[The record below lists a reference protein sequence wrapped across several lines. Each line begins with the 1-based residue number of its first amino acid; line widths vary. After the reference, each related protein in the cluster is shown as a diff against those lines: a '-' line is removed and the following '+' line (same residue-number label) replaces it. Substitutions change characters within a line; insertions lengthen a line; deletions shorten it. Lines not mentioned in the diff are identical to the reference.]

1 MLTNDFYT
9 SATQGP
15 FETASIGSLELEE
28 GGVIQDCWLAY
39 ATAGELNADKSN
51 AILIPTWYSG
61 THGTWFQH
69 YIGDGHALDPS
80 KYFIISVNQIGN
92 GMSVS
97 PRNTE
102 DDSIAMSKFPN
113 VRIGDD
119 VVAQERL
126 LREKFGIEKL
136 FAVVGG
142 SMGAQQTYEWI
153 VRFPDKVQRAAP
165 IAGTAKNTPHD
176 FIFTQTLNETI
187 EADPGFNGGE
197 YSSHTDVADGLR
209 RQSHLW
215 AAMGF
220 STEFWKQEAWRGL
233 GFETKEAVLADFLDP
248 LFMSMDPNTL
258 LNNAWK
264 WQRGDVSRHADG
276 DLAAA
281 LGRVTATTFVMPI
294 SEDMFFPVRDC
305 AAEQELITGSE
316 LRVIDDIAGHLG
328 LFNISASYMEQV
340 DRNLSELFARE
351 VQG

>member
-1 MLTNDFYT
+1 
-9 SATQGP
+9 
-15 FETASIGSLELEE
+15 
-28 GGVIQDCWLAY
+28 
-39 ATAGELNADKSN
+39 
-51 AILIPTWYSG
+51 
-61 THGTWFQH
+61 
-69 YIGDGHALDPS
+69 
-80 KYFIISVNQIGN
+80 
-92 GMSVS
+92 
-97 PRNTE
+97 
-102 DDSIAMSKFPN
+102 
-113 VRIGDD
+113 
-119 VVAQERL
+119 
-126 LREKFGIEKL
+126 
-136 FAVVGG
+136 
-142 SMGAQQTYEWI
+142 MGAQQTFEWI

-176 FIFTQTLNETI
+176 FIYTQTLNETI

-197 YSSHTDVADGLR
+197 YSSNTDVADGLR

-233 GFETKEAVLADFLDP
+233 GFESKESVLADFLDP

-264 WQRGDVSRHADG
+264 WQRGDVSRHTDG

-305 AAEQELITGSE
+305 AAEQELIPGSE

-328 LFNISASYMEQV
+328 LFNISPNYMEQV
-340 DRNLSELFARE
+340 DANLSELFARE
-351 VQG
+351 V

>member
-1 MLTNDFYT
+1 MIENSFY
-9 SATQGP
+9 SADVQGP
-15 FETASIGSLELEE
+15 YQTASIGRLELEE
-28 GGVIQDCWLAY
+28 GGVIDDCWLAY
-39 ATAGELNADKSN
+39 ATAGELNEDRSN

-61 THGTWFQH
+61 THSTWFEH
-69 YIGDGHALDPS
+69 YIGEDHALDPS
-80 KYFIISVNQIGN
+80 RYFIICINQIGN

-97 PRNTE
+97 PFNTS
-102 DDSIAMSKFPN
+102 DASISMSKFPK

-126 LREKFGIEKL
+126 LRQEFGISEL
-136 FAVVGG
+136 YAVVGG

-153 VRFPDKVQRAAP
+153 VRFPDRVHRAAP

-187 EADPGFNGGE
+187 EADPGFNAGQ
-197 YSSHTDVADGLR
+197 YSSNTDVSEGLR

-220 STEFWKQEAWRGL
+220 STEYWKQEAWRRL
-233 GFETKEAVLADFLDP
+233 GFDSKEAVLEDFLDP

-264 WQRGDVSRHADG
+264 WQRGDVSRHTGG
-276 DLAAA
+276 DLRAA
-281 LGRVTATTFVMPI
+281 LSRVTARTFVMPI

-305 AAEQELITGSE
+305 AAEQELIPNSE
-316 LRVIDDIAGHLG
+316 LRVIDDVAGHLG
-328 LFNISASYMEQV
+328 LFNVSEDYIPQV
-340 DRNLSELFARE
+340 DKHLRELLE
-351 VQG
+351 S

>member
-1 MLTNDFYT
+1 MIENAFYT
-9 SATQGP
+9 AEVQGP
-15 FETASIGSLELEE
+15 YETASIGRLDLEE
-28 GGVIQDCWLAY
+28 GGVIEDCWLAY

-61 THGTWFQH
+61 THSTWFEH
-69 YIGDGHALDPS
+69 YIGPGHALDPS
-80 KYFIISVNQIGN
+80 KYFIICVNQIGN

-97 PRNTE
+97 PFNT
-102 DDSIAMSKFPN
+102 DDSSISMSRFPH

-126 LREKFGIEKL
+126 LREKFGIERL

-197 YSSHTDVADGLR
+197 YASNADVADGLR

-215 AAMGF
+215 AVMGF
-220 STEFWKQEAWRGL
+220 STEYWKQEAWRRL
-233 GFETKEAVLADFLDP
+233 GFESKEAVLSDFLDP

-264 WQRGDVSRHADG
+264 WQRGDVSRHTDG

-281 LGRVTATTFVMPI
+281 LARVKARTFVMPI

-305 AAEQELITGSE
+305 AAEQELIPGSE

-328 LFNISASYMEQV
+328 LFNVSEDYMPQI
-340 DRNLSELFARE
+340 DKHLKELFAS
-351 VQG
+351 

>member
-1 MLTNDFYT
+1 MISNDFYT
-9 SATQGP
+9 AETQGP
-15 FETASIGSLELEE
+15 YETASIGTLELEE

-39 ATAGELNADKSN
+39 ATAGELNEDKSN

-69 YIGDGHALDPS
+69 YIGEGHALDPS
-80 KYFIISVNQIGN
+80 KYFIICVNQIGN

-97 PRNTE
+97 PLNTE
-102 DDSIAMSKFPN
+102 DESISMSRFPN

-142 SMGAQQTYEWI
+142 SMGAQQTFEWI

-176 FIFTQTLNETI
+176 FIYTQTLNETI

-197 YSSHTDVADGLR
+197 YSSNTDVADGLR

-233 GFETKEAVLADFLDP
+233 GFESKESVLADFLDP

-264 WQRGDVSRHADG
+264 WQRGDVPRHADG

-305 AAEQELITGSE
+305 AAEQELIPGSE

-328 LFNISASYMEQV
+328 LFNISPNYMEQV
-340 DRNLSELFARE
+340 DANLSELFARE
-351 VQG
+351 V

>member
-1 MLTNDFYT
+1 MENSFYT
-9 SATQGP
+9 AEAQGTY
-15 FETASIGSLELEE
+15 ETASIGHLELEE
-28 GGVIQDCWLAY
+28 GGVIENCWLAY
-39 ATAGELNADKSN
+39 ATAGELNEDRSN

-61 THGTWFQH
+61 THGTWFQQ
-69 YIGDGHALDPS
+69 YIGEGHALDPS
-80 KYFIISVNQIGN
+80 KYFIICVNQIGN

-97 PRNTE
+97 PFNTE
-102 DDSIAMSKFPN
+102 DASIAMSRFPN

-142 SMGAQQTYEWI
+142 SMGAQQVYEWI
-153 VRFPDKVQRAAP
+153 VRFPDKVHRAAP

-176 FIFTQTLNETI
+176 FIFTETLNETVK
-187 EADPGFNGGE
+187 ADPGFNGGE
-197 YSSHTDVADGLR
+197 YASHTEVADGLR
-209 RQSHLW
+209 RQAHLW
-215 AAMGF
+215 ATMGF
-220 STEFWKQEAWRGL
+220 STEWWKQEAWKGL
-233 GFETKEAVLADFLDP
+233 GLESAESVLVDFLDP

-264 WQRGDVSRHADG
+264 WQRGDVSRHTDG

-281 LGRVTATTFVMPI
+281 LGRVTAITYVMPI

-305 AAEQELITGSE
+305 AAEQALIPGSE

-328 LFNISASYMEQV
+328 LFNLSSTYMEQV
-340 DRNLSELFARE
+340 DAALSDLFSRE
-351 VQG
+351 AS

>member
-1 MLTNDFYT
+1 MISNDFYT
-9 SATQGP
+9 AETQGP
-15 FETASIGSLELEE
+15 YETASIGTLELEE

-39 ATAGELNADKSN
+39 ATAGELNEDKSN

-69 YIGDGHALDPS
+69 YIGEGHSLDPS
-80 KYFIISVNQIGN
+80 KYFIICVNQIGN

-97 PRNTE
+97 PLNTE
-102 DDSIAMSKFPN
+102 DESISMSRFPN

-142 SMGAQQTYEWI
+142 SMGAQQTFEWI

-176 FIFTQTLNETI
+176 FIYTQTLNETI

-197 YSSHTDVADGLR
+197 YSSNTDVADGLR

-233 GFETKEAVLADFLDP
+233 GFESKESVLADFLDP

-264 WQRGDVSRHADG
+264 WQRGDVSRHTDG

-305 AAEQELITGSE
+305 AAEQELIPGSE

-328 LFNISASYMEQV
+328 LFNISPNYMEQV
-340 DRNLSELFARE
+340 DANLSELFARE
-351 VQG
+351 V

>member
-1 MLTNDFYT
+1 MISNDFYT
-9 SATQGP
+9 AETQGP
-15 FETASIGSLELEE
+15 YETASIGTLELEE

-39 ATAGELNADKSN
+39 ATAGELNEDKSN

-69 YIGDGHALDPS
+69 YIGEGHALDPS
-80 KYFIISVNQIGN
+80 KYFIICVNQIGN

-97 PRNTE
+97 PLNTE
-102 DDSIAMSKFPN
+102 DESISMSRFPN

-142 SMGAQQTYEWI
+142 SMGAQQTFEWI

-176 FIFTQTLNETI
+176 FIYTQTLNETI

-197 YSSHTDVADGLR
+197 YSSNTDVADGLR

-233 GFETKEAVLADFLDP
+233 GFESKESVLADFLDS

-264 WQRGDVSRHADG
+264 WQRGDVSRHTDG

-305 AAEQELITGSE
+305 AAEQELIPGSE

-328 LFNISASYMEQV
+328 LFNISPNYMEQV
-340 DRNLSELFARE
+340 DANLSELFARE
-351 VQG
+351 V

>member
-1 MLTNDFYT
+1 MISNDFYT
-9 SATQGP
+9 AEAQGP
-15 FETASIGSLELEE
+15 YETASIGTLELEE
-28 GGVIQDCWLAY
+28 GGVIDDCWLAY
-39 ATAGELNADKSN
+39 ATAGELNEDKSN

-69 YIGDGHALDPS
+69 YIGEEHALDPS

-97 PRNTE
+97 PFNTT
-102 DDSIAMSKFPN
+102 DDSISMSRFPQ

-176 FIFTQTLNETI
+176 VIFAETLRETV

-197 YSSHTDVADGLR
+197 YGSHTEVADGLR

-220 STEFWKQEAWRGL
+220 STEFWKQEAWRSL
-233 GFETKEAVLADFLDP
+233 GFDSKEAVLADFLDP
-248 LFMSMDPNTL
+248 LFMGMDPNTL
-258 LNNAWK
+258 MNNAWK
-264 WQRGDVSRHADG
+264 WQRGDVSRHTGG

-281 LGRVTATTFVMPI
+281 LGRVTAKVFVMPI

-305 AAEQELITGSE
+305 AEEEALIPDSE
-316 LRVIDDIAGHLG
+316 LRPIDDIAGHLG
-328 LFNISASYMEQV
+328 LFNISQDYMAQV
-340 DRNLSELFARE
+340 DANLNELFA
-351 VQG
+351 G

>member
-1 MLTNDFYT
+1 
-9 SATQGP
+9 
-15 FETASIGSLELEE
+15 
-28 GGVIQDCWLAY
+28 
-39 ATAGELNADKSN
+39 
-51 AILIPTWYSG
+51 
-61 THGTWFQH
+61 
-69 YIGDGHALDPS
+69 
-80 KYFIISVNQIGN
+80 
-92 GMSVS
+92 
-97 PRNTE
+97 
-102 DDSIAMSKFPN
+102 
-113 VRIGDD
+113 
-119 VVAQERL
+119 
-126 LREKFGIEKL
+126 
-136 FAVVGG
+136 
-142 SMGAQQTYEWI
+142 MGAQQTYEWI

-281 LGRVTATTFVMPI
+281 LGRVTATTLVMPI

>member
-1 MLTNDFYT
+1 MIENSFY
-9 SATQGP
+9 SADVQGP
-15 FETASIGSLELEE
+15 YQTASIGRLELEE
-28 GGVIQDCWLAY
+28 GGVIEDCWLAY
-39 ATAGELNADKSN
+39 ATAGELNEDRSN

-61 THGTWFQH
+61 THATWFEH
-69 YIGDGHALDPS
+69 YIGEDHALDPS
-80 KYFIISVNQIGN
+80 RYFIICINQIGN

-97 PRNTE
+97 PFNTS
-102 DDSIAMSKFPN
+102 DTSISMSKFPN

-126 LREKFGIEKL
+126 LRQEFGISEL
-136 FAVVGG
+136 YAVVGG

-153 VRFPDKVQRAAP
+153 VRFPDRVQRAAP

-187 EADPGFNGGE
+187 EADPGFNAGQ
-197 YSSHTDVADGLR
+197 YSSNTDVSEGLR

-220 STEFWKQEAWRGL
+220 STEYWKQEAWRRL
-233 GFETKEAVLADFLDP
+233 GFDSKEAVLADFLDP

-264 WQRGDVSRHADG
+264 WQRGDVSRHTGG
-276 DLAAA
+276 DLKAA
-281 LGRVTATTFVMPI
+281 LSRVTARTFVMPI

-305 AAEQELITGSE
+305 SAEQKMIPNSE
-316 LRVIDDIAGHLG
+316 LRVIDDVAGHLG
-328 LFNISASYMEQV
+328 LFNV
-340 DRNLSELFARE
+340 SEDYIPQIDKHLRE
-351 VQG
+351 LLES

>member
-1 MLTNDFYT
+1 MLGNKFYT
-9 SATQGP
+9 AEVQGP
-15 FETASIGSLELEE
+15 YETASIGRLELEE
-28 GGVIQDCWLAY
+28 GGAIEDCWLAY
-39 ATAGELNADKSN
+39 ATTGTLNEDKSN

-61 THGTWFQH
+61 THQTWFQQ
-69 YIGDGHALDPS
+69 YIGTDHALDPS
-80 KYFIISVNQIGN
+80 KYFIISINQIGN
-92 GMSVS
+92 GLSVS
-97 PRNTE
+97 PANTT
-102 DDSIAMSKFPN
+102 DDSISMSKFPN

-119 VVAQERL
+119 VVAQDRL
-126 LREKFGIEKL
+126 LRQEFGITEL

-153 VRFPDKVQRAAP
+153 VRFPDQVHRAAP

-197 YSSHTDVADGLR
+197 YSSHKDVADGLR

-220 STEFWKQEAWRGL
+220 STEFWKQEAWRRLGL
-233 GFETKEAVLADFLDP
+233 ETKESVLADFLDP

-264 WQRGDVSRHADG
+264 WQRGDVSRHTDG

-281 LGRVTATTFVMPI
+281 LGRVKAKTFVMPI

-305 AAEQELITGSE
+305 AAEQALIPGSE
-316 LRVIDDIAGHLG
+316 LRVIEDIAGHLG
-328 LFNISASYMEQV
+328 LFNVSENYIPQI
-340 DRNLSELFARE
+340 DKNLKELFE
-351 VQG
+351 E

>member
-1 MLTNDFYT
+1 MISNDFYT
-9 SATQGP
+9 AETQGP
-15 FETASIGSLELEE
+15 YETASIGTLELEE

-39 ATAGELNADKSN
+39 ATAGELNEDKSN

-69 YIGDGHALDPS
+69 YIGEGHALDPS
-80 KYFIISVNQIGN
+80 KYFIICVNQIGN

-97 PRNTE
+97 PLNTE
-102 DDSIAMSKFPN
+102 DESISMSRFPN

-119 VVAQERL
+119 GVAQERL

-142 SMGAQQTYEWI
+142 SMGAQQTFEWI

-176 FIFTQTLNETI
+176 FIYTQTLNETI

-197 YSSHTDVADGLR
+197 YSSNTDVADGLR

-220 STEFWKQEAWRGL
+220 STEFWKQEAWRGQ
-233 GFETKEAVLADFLDP
+233 GFESKESVLADFLDP

-264 WQRGDVSRHADG
+264 WQRGDVSRHTDG

-305 AAEQELITGSE
+305 AAEQALIPGSE
-316 LRVIDDIAGHLG
+316 LRVIEDIAGHLG
-328 LFNISASYMEQV
+328 LFNVSENYIPQI
-340 DRNLSELFARE
+340 DKNLKELFE
-351 VQG
+351 S

>member
-1 MLTNDFYT
+1 MLDNSFYT
-9 SATQGP
+9 AEVQGP
-15 FETASIGSLELEE
+15 YETASIGRLELEE
-28 GGVIQDCWLAY
+28 GGVIEDCWLAY
-39 ATAGELNADKSN
+39 ATAGTLNEDKSN

-61 THGTWFQH
+61 THQTWFQQ
-69 YIGDGHALDPS
+69 YIGTDHALDPS
-80 KYFIISVNQIGN
+80 KYFIISINQIGN
-92 GMSVS
+92 GLSVS
-97 PRNTE
+97 PANTA
-102 DDSIAMSKFPN
+102 DDSISMSKFPN

-119 VVAQERL
+119 VVAQDRL
-126 LREKFGIEKL
+126 LRQEFGITEL

-153 VRFPDKVQRAAP
+153 VRFPDQVHRAAP

-197 YSSHTDVADGLR
+197 YSSHEEVADGLR

-220 STEFWKQEAWRGL
+220 STEFWKQEAWRRLGL
-233 GFETKEAVLADFLDP
+233 ESKESVLADFLDP

-264 WQRGDVSRHADG
+264 WQRGDVSRHTGG

-281 LGRVTATTFVMPI
+281 LGRVKAKTFVMPI

-305 AAEQELITGSE
+305 AAEQALIPGSE
-316 LRVIDDIAGHLG
+316 LRVIEDIAGHLG
-328 LFNISASYMEQV
+328 LFNVSENYIPQI
-340 DRNLSELFARE
+340 DKNLKELFE
-351 VQG
+351 S

>member
-1 MLTNDFYT
+1 MISNDFYT
-9 SATQGP
+9 AETQGP
-15 FETASIGSLELEE
+15 YETASIGTLELEE

-39 ATAGELNADKSN
+39 ATAGELNEDNSN

-69 YIGDGHALDPS
+69 YIGEGHSLDPS
-80 KYFIISVNQIGN
+80 KYFIICVNQIGN

-97 PRNTE
+97 PLNTE
-102 DDSIAMSKFPN
+102 DESISMSRFPN

-142 SMGAQQTYEWI
+142 SMGAQQTFEWI

-176 FIFTQTLNETI
+176 FIYTQTLNETI

-197 YSSHTDVADGLR
+197 YSSNTDVADGLR

-233 GFETKEAVLADFLDP
+233 GFESKESVLADFLDP

-264 WQRGDVSRHADG
+264 WQRGDVSRHTDG

-305 AAEQELITGSE
+305 AAEQELIPGSE

-328 LFNISASYMEQV
+328 LFNISPNYMEQV
-340 DRNLSELFARE
+340 DANLSELFARE
-351 VQG
+351 V

>member
-1 MLTNDFYT
+1 MISNDFYT
-9 SATQGP
+9 AETQGP
-15 FETASIGSLELEE
+15 YETASIGTLELEE

-39 ATAGELNADKSN
+39 ATAGELNEDKSN

-69 YIGDGHALDPS
+69 YIGEGHALDPS
-80 KYFIISVNQIGN
+80 KYFIICVNQIGN

-97 PRNTE
+97 PLNTE
-102 DDSIAMSKFPN
+102 DESISMSRFPN

-119 VVAQERL
+119 GVAQERL

-142 SMGAQQTYEWI
+142 SMGAQQTFEWI

-176 FIFTQTLNETI
+176 FIYTQTLNETI

-197 YSSHTDVADGLR
+197 YSSNTDVADGLR

-220 STEFWKQEAWRGL
+220 STEFWKQEAWRGQ
-233 GFETKEAVLADFLDP
+233 GFESKESVLADFLDP

-264 WQRGDVSRHADG
+264 WQRGDVSRHTDG

-305 AAEQELITGSE
+305 AAEQELIPGSE

-328 LFNISASYMEQV
+328 LFNISPNYMEQV
-340 DRNLSELFARE
+340 DANLSELFARE
-351 VQG
+351 V

>member
-1 MLTNDFYT
+1 MISNDFYT
-9 SATQGP
+9 AETQGP
-15 FETASIGSLELEE
+15 YETASIGTLELEE

-39 ATAGELNADKSN
+39 ATAGELNEDKSN

-69 YIGDGHALDPS
+69 YIGEGHALDPS
-80 KYFIISVNQIGN
+80 KYFIICVNQIGN

-97 PRNTE
+97 PLNTE
-102 DDSIAMSKFPN
+102 DESISMSRFPN

-142 SMGAQQTYEWI
+142 SMGAQQTFEWI

-176 FIFTQTLNETI
+176 FIYTQTLNETI

-197 YSSHTDVADGLR
+197 YSSNTDVADGLR

-233 GFETKEAVLADFLDP
+233 GFESKESVLADFLDP

-264 WQRGDVSRHADG
+264 WQRGDVSRHTDG

-305 AAEQELITGSE
+305 AAEQELIPGSE

-328 LFNISASYMEQV
+328 LFNISPNYMEQV
-340 DRNLSELFARE
+340 DANLSELFARE
-351 VQG
+351 V

>member
-1 MLTNDFYT
+1 MISNDFYT
-9 SATQGP
+9 AEAQGP
-15 FETASIGSLELEE
+15 YETASIGTLELEE

-39 ATAGELNADKSN
+39 ATAGELNEDKSN

-69 YIGDGHALDPS
+69 YIGEGHALDPS
-80 KYFIISVNQIGN
+80 KYFIICVNQIGN

-97 PRNTE
+97 PLNTE
-102 DDSIAMSKFPN
+102 DESISMSRFPN

-142 SMGAQQTYEWI
+142 SMGAQQTFEWI

-176 FIFTQTLNETI
+176 FIYTQTLNETI

-197 YSSHTDVADGLR
+197 YSSNTDVADGLR

-220 STEFWKQEAWRGL
+220 STEYWKQEAWRGL
-233 GFETKEAVLADFLDP
+233 GFESKESVLADFLDP

-264 WQRGDVSRHADG
+264 WQRGDVSRHTDG

-305 AAEQELITGSE
+305 AAEQELIPGSE

-328 LFNISASYMEQV
+328 LFNISPNYMEQV
-340 DRNLSELFARE
+340 DANLSELFARE
-351 VQG
+351 V